1 MKFLTDLWY
10 QLFFLTI
17 LFISIDLYAVAGK
30 VVYSYGDVQAISNL
44 GETRPLVRGGTV
56 DQGDAINTNNGRIQ
70 IRFSDGGFVA
80 LQPGTIYRLDEYE
93 FQGVTDGNEKSSFY
107 LVEGGIRLV
116 TGLIGR
122 KNKETFKLSTPVAT
136 IGIRGTSGK
145 VVHTE
150 ATGTLLAGYG
160 GIWDLTSGSF
170 SGPVEPGQAYS
181 CNGLSCA
188 EVTGFGQRQEA
199 SAETEEEEEEEEKE
213 EEEKEEEEQEEEEQV
228 AEDENEE
235 QEEEEQ
241 VAEDKNEAQE
251 EEEQVAEDKNEAQE
265 EKQQVAEERDERIA
279 EERDEQVTENK
290 RPQTKPQNEGKFGN
304 VEDAGEPEGFYETV
318 TQDGP
323 QTIPS
328 EEGEISFFQA
338 NIEQNSESL
347 ADEGEG
353 IRFKAGEQRNESGV
367 NTFFASPSG
376 VNAISQ
382 QSLGS
387 AFTVTRTV
395 DLTTRQDFPIAA
407 AGGNATIF
415 SSNGEMFAGSDRDTI
430 GQQTSL
436 FFSDLSLIEAST
448 GLISDSIQSRNVQQ
462 ILDSLTRDER
472 SALAGTPAR
481 VHDTNTIDSITF
493 GRFINGFALA
503 ATIDETSGVIRRG
516 LISLDGNKSFHFIFS
531 NSLATIPT
539 SQLVR
544 YDLSGASNSTSGS
557 SVGSGITS
565 GSIKFDFGLGY
576 GALDAS
582 LSHDGTIHTLF
593 GDFLLIDKIFTG
605 GSGLAINSAGNHHE
619 ARFEGFFSGSS
630 NNLPQGIG
638 LSYGILTQDP
648 ILGTAT
654 FSQGAVGSSNLTNS
668 SSIADFGFV
677 GTAFA
682 GITST
687 GVTIADSYLFESV
700 SGDSATTTGN
710 LVTAFSTSS
719 PGDRCAS
726 TCTFDRGTSNVTL
739 DSTGP
744 SPFDHFDIITGG
756 AQIANTPLRSNWGRF
771 SGNYTLTQDGITSPT
786 GTAHT
791 IAFRNITPVGAN
803 LPSFLAGTTAT
814 YDTKTGGTQFTHIYT
829 DAGVVQSEILS
840 TGTNLQ
846 ATIDFGAGTVSVAFN
861 GSFSLNNG
869 TAGSWQ
875 LAGSSANNFGATA
888 FTNIAL
894 TGTVTS
900 SGISGSNGVNCS
912 VNCNIGGVTDT
923 VLVGQFAEGFGGAV
937 SADTAPTNTNQPL
950 FTVSGTYLLEQSSTF
965 SSTITE

>member
-1 MKFLTDLWY
+1 M
-10 QLFFLTI
+10 
-17 LFISIDLYAVAGK
+17 
-30 VVYSYGDVQAISNL
+30 N
-44 GETRPLVRGGTV
+44 
-56 DQGDAINTNNGRIQ
+56 
-70 IRFSDGGFVA
+70 A
-80 LQPGTIYRLDEYE
+80 L
-93 FQGVTDGNEKSSFY
+93 
-107 LVEGGIRLV
+107 
-116 TGLIGR
+116 
-122 KNKETFKLSTPVAT
+122 
-136 IGIRGTSGK
+136 
-145 VVHTE
+145 H
-150 ATGTLLAGYG
+150 
-160 GIWDLTSGSF
+160 
-170 SGPVEPGQAYS
+170 
-181 CNGLSCA
+181 
-188 EVTGFGQRQEA
+188 
-199 SAETEEEEEEEEKE
+199 
-213 EEEKEEEEQEEEEQV
+213 
-228 AEDENEE
+228 
-235 QEEEEQ
+235 
-241 VAEDKNEAQE
+241 
-251 EEEQVAEDKNEAQE
+251 
-265 EKQQVAEERDERIA
+265 
-279 EERDEQVTENK
+279 
-290 RPQTKPQNEGKFGN
+290 
-304 VEDAGEPEGFYETV
+304 
-318 TQDGP
+318 
-323 QTIPS
+323 
-328 EEGEISFFQA
+328 
-338 NIEQNSESL
+338 
-347 ADEGEG
+347 
-353 IRFKAGEQRNESGV
+353 
-367 NTFFASPSG
+367 SP
-376 VNAISQ
+376 
-382 QSLGS
+382 
-387 AFTVTRTV
+387 
-395 DLTTRQDFPIAA
+395 
-407 AGGNATIF
+407 
-415 SSNGEMFAGSDRDTI
+415 
-430 GQQTSL
+430 
-436 FFSDLSLIEAST
+436 
-448 GLISDSIQSRNVQQ
+448 
-462 ILDSLTRDER
+462 
-472 SALAGTPAR
+472 ALPAR

-503 ATIDETSGVIRRG
+503 ATIDETSGVIHRG

-791 IAFRNITPVGAN
+791 IAFKYNSGWRKSTIIFSWNNSN
-803 LPSFLAGTTAT
+803 LRHKRLVVRSLLTFIR
-814 YDTKTGGTQFTHIYT
+814 TQALFNRKYY
-829 DAGVVQSEILS
+829 QP
-840 TGTNLQ
+840 GTNLQ

-869 TAGSWQ
+869 AAGSWQ
-875 LAGSSANNFGATA
+875 LAGSSA
-888 FTNIAL
+888 
-894 TGTVTS
+894 
-900 SGISGSNGVNCS
+900 
-912 VNCNIGGVTDT
+912 
-923 VLVGQFAEGFGGAV
+923 
-937 SADTAPTNTNQPL
+937 
-950 FTVSGTYLLEQSSTF
+950 
-965 SSTITE
+965 